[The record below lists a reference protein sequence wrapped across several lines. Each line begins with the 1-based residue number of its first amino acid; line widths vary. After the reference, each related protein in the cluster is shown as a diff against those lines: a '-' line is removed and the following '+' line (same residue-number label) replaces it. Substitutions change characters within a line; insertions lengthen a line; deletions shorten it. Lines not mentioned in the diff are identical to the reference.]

1 MKIIGF
7 NYDYFISSMCVLENN
22 KILFASPEERFTRE
36 KNTKKFPIQALKYF
50 IEKYKIK
57 FNKNDC
63 FVSSLNPGIYMQNF
77 NPLISSQKRHFSEHL
92 ISFPDNILNLNPNR
106 NLIKSNLTYQKF
118 QFESSYLKAYYVN
131 HHDAHAANAFYSS
144 GFSDAITFVIDL
156 QGEVASTSVYLC
168 KKNYFTKIHEVQ
180 YPNSIGL
187 LYSTITEFLGFKA
200 NSEEWKVMAISNL
213 FKNKKN
219 KYFKLFKEKIIT
231 YDKNGN
237 YNLNLQLFNSYYP
250 IKANMYN
257 DSIFDILGP
266 PLTKTDN
273 PSTRHIEIAN
283 ALQQITEEIISNL
296 VQNFIKKFNFKNICL
311 SGGVFMNCL
320 MNGKLE
326 RKFKNNNFHIPFAP
340 DDSGNSIG
348 AALYLRNNIFKAK
361 NIVSNLKDPYLGMSS
376 SNSQIELA
384 LKKSKINYAKILN
397 PSKVAAQLLFENNI
411 IGWFQQ
417 KSEFGQRSLGN
428 RAILANPL
436 QKNIKV
442 KLNKIIKFRENF
454 RPFAPSILHEKFSE
468 YFISNN
474 KKNDINYMEK
484 IYFLKKIYLKSLSSI
499 AHVDGSSRLQTV
511 TKKFNLDFYNLIKEF
526 EKLSNFPIVINTSF
540 NIKNEPIV
548 NTPKD
553 AITTFYNS
561 GLDKMIIGNFLIAK

>member
-22 KILFASPEERFTRE
+22 KILFASPEERFNRE

-118 QFESSYLKAYYVN
+118 QFENSYLKAYYVN

-187 LYSTITEFLGFKA
+187 LYSAITEFLGFKA

-237 YNLNLQLFNSYYP
+237 YSLNLQLFNSYYP

-296 VQNFIKKFNFKNICL
+296 VQNFIKRFNFKNICL

-326 RKFKNNNFHIPFAP
+326 RKFKNKNFHIPFAP

-361 NIVSNLKDPYLGMSS
+361 NIVSNLKDPYLGISF

-484 IYFLKKIYLKSLSSI
+484 IYFLKKIYFKSLSSI

-526 EKLSNFPIVINTSF
+526 EKLSNFPILINTSF